1 MSQSYQLTIEDMER
15 QEYIDAQPKR
25 IAYIDECGSFGFDF
39 TTDGASKFYILC
51 AVVVEDA
58 QLDNLHTSFNEIK
71 QWLCKNRNEV
81 Q

>member
-39 TTDGASKFYILC
+39 TSEGASKYYVLC
-51 AVVVEDA
+51 AVVVEDTKIA
-58 QLDNLHTSFNEIK
+58 ELHNAINEIK
-71 QWLCKNRNEV
+71 KDEE
-81 Q
+81 

>member
-1 MSQSYQLTIEDMER
+1 MSQSYQLTIEDIER

-39 TTDGASKFYILC
+39 TTDGASKSYILC

-58 QLDNLHTSFNEIK
+58 
-71 QWLCKNRNEV
+71 
-81 Q
+81 